1 MYIIYILICVFLS
14 MNVCVHNIY
23 ICTIYYILKF
33 SMIKFIYK
41 LNLYYYKVLGYVKI
55 M

>member
-23 ICTIYYILKF
+23 IYMHNVLHFKIQYDKI
-33 SMIKFIYK
+33 
-41 LNLYYYKVLGYVKI
+41 NL
-55 M
+55 